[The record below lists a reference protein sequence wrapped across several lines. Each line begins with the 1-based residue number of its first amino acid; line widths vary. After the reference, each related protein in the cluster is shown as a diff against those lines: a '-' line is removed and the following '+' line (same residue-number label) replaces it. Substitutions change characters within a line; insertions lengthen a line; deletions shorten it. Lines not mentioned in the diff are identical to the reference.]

1 VRKRALGNHEKRAA
15 KHADSIR
22 NKMLAKEE
30 FKLQKQ
36 QYKLEK
42 ERTKESACFPPSR
55 RSTQCLIA
63 PRPDWHDCAS
73 TPQSTGGLERG
84 WPGKRRAHK
93 PSTKS
98 TPHQRAV
105 PR

>member
-1 VRKRALGNHEKRAA
+1 MNVTACRGLAIYKSRSSKVRKRALGNHEKRAA

-42 ERTKESACFPPSR
+42 ERTKESACFPPVA
-55 RSTQCLIA
+55 Q
-63 PRPDWHDCAS
+63 HNAS
-73 TPQSTGGLERG
+73 
-84 WPGKRRAHK
+84 
-93 PSTKS
+93 
-98 TPHQRAV
+98 
-105 PR
+105 